1 MVRRKS
7 NRKITRNQ
15 SKNKK
20 TSNSSFSKSDL
31 EMMGL
36 FLIIF
41 SILSG
46 ISLYSPNMGLFGD
59 VLNKVYLVLGG
70 NGRIFLPIYFG
81 IIGVLLVSSEH
92 GFSKRKMVF
101 FLSWTLLALLIF
113 YEGKNLQPL
122 TMSEKAREVL
132 SSSSPYYGGLI
143 GVFFGSF
150 FYKLFG
156 TIGTGIVLVLVF
168 LVLLFYLLPVSFSGM
183 VFYLKSFFEKQKSKK
198 AQAPKKNRE
207 RREKNKNKPIL
218 NLKSQDKEAKD
229 TDLKRSSQ
237 KAKKEILQINDYSK
251 KEEVPS
257 KATPLTKKE
266 IKDFEKEISI
276 DASKV
281 DYKFPPKNLLM
292 APVKSKGPGE
302 NVMRHKAHIIEETMN
317 EFNIDCQV
325 VAINKGP
332 VITCYELQIAP
343 GVKLNKIVSLQ
354 DNLSL
359 ALASSDIRIEAPIPG
374 KAAVGIE
381 VPNEEKDSV
390 YFSEILDSKGFK
402 KSTTTPLAL
411 GKDVSGEIVVSSI
424 DKMPHLLIA
433 GATGSGKSVCINTII
448 TSILYRSRPDE
459 VKLILIDP
467 KVVELSVYNGI
478 PHLLIPVV
486 TDPKKAAFALKW
498 AVDEMEKRYKYFAQ
512 ERVRDMKSFN
522 KKMQEENRLSEMMPK
537 IVVIVDE
544 LADLMMVAANEI
556 EDYIARLAQMARAA
570 GIHMILATQR
580 PSVDVITGTIKANI
594 PSRIAFAV
602 SSGVDSR
609 TILDSNGAESLLGQ
623 GDMLFYPSFYSKPR
637 RLQGA
642 FISDKEVESVVAYVR
657 ESSEKDYD
665 EQAMEAI
672 EKKINTPMEKQ
683 DELYAKAVE
692 YVLMDGQA
700 SISYLQRK
708 LKIGYSRAARLIDSM
723 EEQGIIGPHEGTKPR
738 KLAMTEEEIKEF
750 LESD

>member
-1 MVRRKS
+1 MARRVNKKAPKRS
-7 NRKITRNQ
+7 NK
-15 SKNKK
+15 KNKQMDF
-20 TSNSSFSKSDL
+20 SFTKSDL
-31 EMMGL
+31 EMLGL
-36 FLIIF
+36 FLIVL
-41 SILSG
+41 SILSL
-46 ISLYSPNMGLFGD
+46 ISLYSANMGIFGD
-59 VLNKVYLVLGG
+59 VLNRILIVLGG
-70 NGRIFLPIYFG
+70 RGRVFLPIYLG
-81 IIGVLLVSSEH
+81 TIGFMLAINEH
-92 GFSKRKMVF
+92 GFSKRRLILL
-101 FLSWTLLALLIF
+101 LSWFIMSLLIY
-113 YEGKNLQPL
+113 YEGKDTSTLSMLQ
-122 TMSEKAREVL
+122 KAQFIL
-132 SSSSPYYGGLI
+132 AQSSPNYGGLI

-150 FYKLFG
+150 FYKIFG
-156 TIGTGIVLVLVF
+156 STGTAIVLSLVF
-168 LVLLFYLLPVSFSGM
+168 IVLFLYFLPFSLNN
-183 VFYLKSFFEKQKSKK
+183 FFAYLKVKRDQRNQGRAIRKKEK
-198 AQAPKKNRE
+198 E
-207 RREKNKNKPIL
+207 EREKLKPV
-218 NLKSQDKEAKD
+218 KVKKQAKAAPEKKEFK
-229 TDLKRSSQ
+229 LKRDSELEINDY
-237 KAKKEILQINDYSK
+237 AKKEE
-251 KEEVPS
+251 EEVVKKVS
-257 KATPLTKKE
+257 PLTKGE
-266 IKDFEKEISI
+266 IKDFEKEIALN
-276 DASKV
+276 DTTTQ
-281 DYKFPPKNLLM
+281 YTFPPKNLLD
-292 APVKSKGPGE
+292 PPKKSKGIGQ
-302 NVMRHKAHIIEETMN
+302 NAMRHQAQVIEETMN
-317 EFNIDCQV
+317 EFNIECQV
-325 VAINKGP
+325 VAINRGP

-354 DNLSL
+354 DNLAL

-374 KAAVGIE
+374 KSAVGIE

-390 YFSEILDSKGFK
+390 SFSEILDSPGFK

-498 AVDEMEKRYKYFAQ
+498 AVDEMEKRYKLFAQ
-512 ERVRDMKSFN
+512 EKARDMKSYN
-522 KKMQEENRLSEMMPK
+522 SKMQEENRLSEIMPK

-609 TILDSNGAESLLGQ
+609 TILDSNGAENLLGQ

-642 FISDKEVESVVAYVR
+642 FISDKEVESVINFIR
-657 ESSEKDYD
+657 ESSNKDYD
-665 EQAMEAI
+665 EEAIQAI
-672 EKKINTPMEKQ
+672 EKTINTTVESQ
-683 DELYAKAVE
+683 DDLYIQAVE
-692 YVLMDGQA
+692 YVLNDGQA

-750 LESD
+750 LKIDQ

>member
-1 MVRRKS
+1 MARRVNKKAPKRS
-7 NRKITRNQ
+7 NK
-15 SKNKK
+15 KNKQMDF
-20 TSNSSFSKSDL
+20 SFTKSDL
-31 EMMGL
+31 EMLGL
-36 FLIIF
+36 FLIVL
-41 SILSG
+41 SILSL
-46 ISLYSPNMGLFGD
+46 ISLYSANMGIFGD
-59 VLNKVYLVLGG
+59 VLNRILIVLGG
-70 NGRIFLPIYFG
+70 RGRVFLPIYLG
-81 IIGVLLVSSEH
+81 TIGFMLAINEH
-92 GFSKRKMVF
+92 GFSKRRLILL
-101 FLSWTLLALLIF
+101 LSWFIMSLLIY
-113 YEGKNLQPL
+113 YEGKDTSTLSMLQ
-122 TMSEKAREVL
+122 KAQFIL
-132 SSSSPYYGGLI
+132 AQSSPNYGGLI

-150 FYKLFG
+150 FYKIFG
-156 TIGTGIVLVLVF
+156 STGTAIVLSLVF
-168 LVLLFYLLPVSFSGM
+168 IVLFLYFLPFSLNN
-183 VFYLKSFFEKQKSKK
+183 FFAYLKVKRDQRNQGRAIRKKEK
-198 AQAPKKNRE
+198 E
-207 RREKNKNKPIL
+207 EREKLKPV
-218 NLKSQDKEAKD
+218 KVKKQAKAAPEKKEFK
-229 TDLKRSSQ
+229 LKRDSELEINDY
-237 KAKKEILQINDYSK
+237 AKKEE
-251 KEEVPS
+251 EEVVKKVS
-257 KATPLTKKE
+257 PLTKGE
-266 IKDFEKEISI
+266 IKDFEKEIALNDTTI
-276 DASKV
+276 Q
-281 DYKFPPKNLLM
+281 YTFPPKNLLD
-292 APVKSKGPGE
+292 PPKKSKGIGQ
-302 NVMRHKAHIIEETMN
+302 NAMRHQAQVIEETMN
-317 EFNIDCQV
+317 EFNIECQV
-325 VAINKGP
+325 VAINRGP

-354 DNLSL
+354 DNLAL

-374 KAAVGIE
+374 KSAVGIE

-390 YFSEILDSKGFK
+390 SFSEILDSPGFK

-498 AVDEMEKRYKYFAQ
+498 AVDEMEKRYKLFAQ
-512 ERVRDMKSFN
+512 EKARDMKSYN
-522 KKMQEENRLSEMMPK
+522 SKMQEENRLSEIMPK

-609 TILDSNGAESLLGQ
+609 TILDSNGAENLLGQ

-642 FISDKEVESVVAYVR
+642 FISDKEVESVINFIR
-657 ESSEKDYD
+657 ESSNKDYD
-665 EQAMEAI
+665 EEAIQAI
-672 EKKINTPMEKQ
+672 EKTINTTVESQ
-683 DELYAKAVE
+683 DDLYIQAVE
-692 YVLMDGQA
+692 YVLNDGQA

-738 KLAMTEEEIKEF
+738 KLAMNEEEIKEF
-750 LESD
+750 LKIDQ

>member
-1 MVRRKS
+1 MARRVNKKAPKRS
-7 NRKITRNQ
+7 NK
-15 SKNKK
+15 KNKQMDF
-20 TSNSSFSKSDL
+20 SFTKSDL
-31 EMMGL
+31 EMLGL
-36 FLIIF
+36 FLIVL
-41 SILSG
+41 SILSL
-46 ISLYSPNMGLFGD
+46 ISLYSANMGIFGD
-59 VLNKVYLVLGG
+59 VLNRILIVLGG
-70 NGRIFLPIYFG
+70 RGRIFLPIYLG
-81 IIGVLLVSSEH
+81 TIGFMLAINEH
-92 GFSKRKMVF
+92 GFSKRRLILL
-101 FLSWTLLALLIF
+101 LSWFIMSLLIY
-113 YEGKNLQPL
+113 YEGKDTSTLSMLQ
-122 TMSEKAREVL
+122 KAQFIL
-132 SSSSPYYGGLI
+132 AQSSPNYGGLI

-150 FYKLFG
+150 FYKIFG
-156 TIGTGIVLVLVF
+156 STGTAIVLSLVF
-168 LVLLFYLLPVSFSGM
+168 IVLFLYFLPFSLNN
-183 VFYLKSFFEKQKSKK
+183 FFAYLKVKRDQRNQGRAIRKKEK
-198 AQAPKKNRE
+198 E
-207 RREKNKNKPIL
+207 EREKLKPV
-218 NLKSQDKEAKD
+218 KVKKQAKAAPEKKEFK
-229 TDLKRSSQ
+229 LKRDSELEINDY
-237 KAKKEILQINDYSK
+237 AKKEE
-251 KEEVPS
+251 EEVVKKVS
-257 KATPLTKKE
+257 PLTKGE
-266 IKDFEKEISI
+266 IKDFEKEIALN
-276 DASKV
+276 DTTTQ
-281 DYKFPPKNLLM
+281 YTFPPKNLLD
-292 APVKSKGPGE
+292 PPKKSKGIGQ
-302 NVMRHKAHIIEETMN
+302 NAMRHQAQVIEETMN
-317 EFNIDCQV
+317 EFNIECQV
-325 VAINKGP
+325 VAINRGP

-354 DNLSL
+354 DNLAL

-374 KAAVGIE
+374 KSAVGIE

-390 YFSEILDSKGFK
+390 SFSEILDSPGFK

-498 AVDEMEKRYKYFAQ
+498 AVDEMEKRYKLFAQ
-512 ERVRDMKSFN
+512 EKARDMKSYN
-522 KKMQEENRLSEMMPK
+522 SKMQEENRLSEIMPK

-609 TILDSNGAESLLGQ
+609 TILDSNGAENLLGQ

-642 FISDKEVESVVAYVR
+642 FISDKEVESVINFIR
-657 ESSEKDYD
+657 ESSNKDYN
-665 EQAMEAI
+665 EEAIQAI
-672 EKKINTPMEKQ
+672 EKTINTTVESQ
-683 DELYAKAVE
+683 DDLYIQAVE
-692 YVLMDGQA
+692 YVLNDGQA

-750 LESD
+750 LKIDQ

>member
-1 MVRRKS
+1 MARRVNKKAPKRS
-7 NRKITRNQ
+7 NK
-15 SKNKK
+15 KNKQMDF
-20 TSNSSFSKSDL
+20 SFTKSDL
-31 EMMGL
+31 EMLGL
-36 FLIIF
+36 FLIVL
-41 SILSG
+41 SILSL
-46 ISLYSPNMGLFGD
+46 ISLYSANMGIFGD
-59 VLNKVYLVLGG
+59 VLNRILIVLGG
-70 NGRIFLPIYFG
+70 RGRVFLPIYLG
-81 IIGVLLVSSEH
+81 TIGFMLAINEH
-92 GFSKRKMVF
+92 GFSKRRLILL
-101 FLSWTLLALLIF
+101 LSWFIMSLLVY
-113 YEGKNLQPL
+113 YEGKDTSTLSMLQ
-122 TMSEKAREVL
+122 KAQFIL
-132 SSSSPYYGGLI
+132 AQSSPNYGGLI

-150 FYKLFG
+150 FYKIFG
-156 TIGTGIVLVLVF
+156 STGTAIVLSLVF
-168 LVLLFYLLPVSFSGM
+168 IVLFLYFLPFSLNN
-183 VFYLKSFFEKQKSKK
+183 FFAYLKVKRDQRNQGRAIRKKEK
-198 AQAPKKNRE
+198 E
-207 RREKNKNKPIL
+207 EREKLKPV
-218 NLKSQDKEAKD
+218 KVKKQAKAAPEKKEFK
-229 TDLKRSSQ
+229 LKRDSELEINDY
-237 KAKKEILQINDYSK
+237 AKKEE
-251 KEEVPS
+251 EEVVKKVS
-257 KATPLTKKE
+257 PLTKGE
-266 IKDFEKEISI
+266 IKDFEKEIALN
-276 DASKV
+276 DTTTQ
-281 DYKFPPKNLLM
+281 YTFPPKNLLD
-292 APVKSKGPGE
+292 PPKKSKGIGQ
-302 NVMRHKAHIIEETMN
+302 NAMRHQAQVIEETMN
-317 EFNIDCQV
+317 EFNIECQV
-325 VAINKGP
+325 VAINRGP

-354 DNLSL
+354 DNLAL

-374 KAAVGIE
+374 KSAVGIE

-390 YFSEILDSKGFK
+390 SFSEILDSPGFK

-498 AVDEMEKRYKYFAQ
+498 AVDEMEKRYKLFAQ
-512 ERVRDMKSFN
+512 EKARDMKSYN
-522 KKMQEENRLSEMMPK
+522 SKMQEENRLSEIMPK

-609 TILDSNGAESLLGQ
+609 TILDSNGAENLLGQ

-642 FISDKEVESVVAYVR
+642 FISDKEVESVINFIR
-657 ESSEKDYD
+657 ESSNKDYD
-665 EQAMEAI
+665 EEAIQAI
-672 EKKINTPMEKQ
+672 EKTINTIVESQ
-683 DELYAKAVE
+683 DDLYIQAVE
-692 YVLMDGQA
+692 YVLNDGQA

-750 LESD
+750 LKIDQ

>member
-1 MVRRKS
+1 MARRVNKKAPKRS
-7 NRKITRNQ
+7 NK
-15 SKNKK
+15 KNKQMDF
-20 TSNSSFSKSDL
+20 SFTKSDL
-31 EMMGL
+31 EMLGL
-36 FLIIF
+36 FLIVL
-41 SILSG
+41 SILSL
-46 ISLYSPNMGLFGD
+46 ISLYSANMGIFGD
-59 VLNKVYLVLGG
+59 VLNRILIVLGG
-70 NGRIFLPIYFG
+70 RGRVFLPIYLG
-81 IIGVLLVSSEH
+81 TIGFMLAINEH
-92 GFSKRKMVF
+92 GFSKRRLILL
-101 FLSWTLLALLIF
+101 LSWFIMSLLVY
-113 YEGKNLQPL
+113 YEGKDTSTLSMLQ
-122 TMSEKAREVL
+122 KAQFIL
-132 SSSSPYYGGLI
+132 AQSSPNYGGLI

-150 FYKLFG
+150 FYKIFG
-156 TIGTGIVLVLVF
+156 STGTAIVLSLVF
-168 LVLLFYLLPVSFSGM
+168 IVLFLYFLPFSLNN
-183 VFYLKSFFEKQKSKK
+183 FFAYLKVKRDQRNQGRAIRKKEK
-198 AQAPKKNRE
+198 E
-207 RREKNKNKPIL
+207 EREKLKPV
-218 NLKSQDKEAKD
+218 KVKKQAKAAPEKKEFK
-229 TDLKRSSQ
+229 LKRDS
-237 KAKKEILQINDYSK
+237 ELEINDYAK
-251 KEEVPS
+251 KGEEEVVKKVS
-257 KATPLTKKE
+257 PLTKGE
-266 IKDFEKEISI
+266 IKDFEKEIALN
-276 DASKV
+276 DTTTQ
-281 DYKFPPKNLLM
+281 YTFPPKNLLD
-292 APVKSKGPGE
+292 PPKKSKGIGQ
-302 NVMRHKAHIIEETMN
+302 NAMRHQAQVIEETMN
-317 EFNIDCQV
+317 EFNIECQV
-325 VAINKGP
+325 VAINRGP

-354 DNLSL
+354 DNLAL

-374 KAAVGIE
+374 KSAVGIE

-390 YFSEILDSKGFK
+390 SFSEILDSPGFK
-402 KSTTTPLAL
+402 TSTTTPLAL

-498 AVDEMEKRYKYFAQ
+498 AVDEMEKRYKLFAQ
-512 ERVRDMKSFN
+512 EKARDMKSYN
-522 KKMQEENRLSEMMPK
+522 SKMQEENRLSEIMPK

-609 TILDSNGAESLLGQ
+609 TILDSNGAENLLGQ

-642 FISDKEVESVVAYVR
+642 FISDKEVESVINFIR
-657 ESSEKDYD
+657 ESSNKDYD
-665 EQAMEAI
+665 EEAIQAI
-672 EKKINTPMEKQ
+672 EKTINTTVESQ
-683 DELYAKAVE
+683 DDLYIQAVE
-692 YVLMDGQA
+692 YVLNDGQA

-750 LESD
+750 LKIDQ

>member
-1 MVRRKS
+1 MARRVNKKAPKRS
-7 NRKITRNQ
+7 NK
-15 SKNKK
+15 KNKQMDF
-20 TSNSSFSKSDL
+20 SFTKSDL
-31 EMMGL
+31 EMLGL
-36 FLIIF
+36 FLIVL
-41 SILSG
+41 SILSL
-46 ISLYSPNMGLFGD
+46 ISLYSANMGIFGD
-59 VLNKVYLVLGG
+59 VLNRILIVLGG
-70 NGRIFLPIYFG
+70 RGRVFLPIYLG
-81 IIGVLLVSSEH
+81 TIGFMLAINEH
-92 GFSKRKMVF
+92 GFSKRRLILL
-101 FLSWTLLALLIF
+101 LSWFIMSLLIY
-113 YEGKNLQPL
+113 YEGKDTSTLSMLQ
-122 TMSEKAREVL
+122 KAQFIL
-132 SSSSPYYGGLI
+132 AQSSPNYGGLI

-150 FYKLFG
+150 FYKIFG
-156 TIGTGIVLVLVF
+156 STGTAIVLSLVF
-168 LVLLFYLLPVSFSGM
+168 IVLFLYFLPFSLNN
-183 VFYLKSFFEKQKSKK
+183 FFAYLKVKRNQRNQGRAIRKKEK
-198 AQAPKKNRE
+198 E
-207 RREKNKNKPIL
+207 EREKLKPV
-218 NLKSQDKEAKD
+218 KVKKQAKAAPEKKEFK
-229 TDLKRSSQ
+229 LKRDSELEINDY
-237 KAKKEILQINDYSK
+237 AKKEE
-251 KEEVPS
+251 EEVVKKVS
-257 KATPLTKKE
+257 PLTKGE
-266 IKDFEKEISI
+266 IKDFEKEIALN
-276 DASKV
+276 DTTTQ
-281 DYKFPPKNLLM
+281 YTFPPKNLLD
-292 APVKSKGPGE
+292 PPKKSKGIGQ
-302 NVMRHKAHIIEETMN
+302 NAMRHQAQVIEETMN
-317 EFNIDCQV
+317 EFNIECQV
-325 VAINKGP
+325 VAINRGP

-354 DNLSL
+354 DNLAL

-374 KAAVGIE
+374 KSAVGIE

-390 YFSEILDSKGFK
+390 SFSEILDSPGFK

-498 AVDEMEKRYKYFAQ
+498 AVDEMEKRYKLFAQ
-512 ERVRDMKSFN
+512 EKARDMKSYN
-522 KKMQEENRLSEMMPK
+522 SKMQEENRLSEIMPK

-609 TILDSNGAESLLGQ
+609 TILDSNGAENLLGQ

-642 FISDKEVESVVAYVR
+642 FISDKEVESVINFIR
-657 ESSEKDYD
+657 ESSNKDYD
-665 EQAMEAI
+665 EEAIQAI
-672 EKKINTPMEKQ
+672 EKTINTTVESQ
-683 DELYAKAVE
+683 DDLYIQAVE
-692 YVLMDGQA
+692 YVLNDGQA

-750 LESD
+750 LKIDQ

>member
-1 MVRRKS
+1 MARRVNKKAPKRS
-7 NRKITRNQ
+7 NK
-15 SKNKK
+15 KNKQMDF
-20 TSNSSFSKSDL
+20 SFTKSDL
-31 EMMGL
+31 EMLGL
-36 FLIIF
+36 FLIVL
-41 SILSG
+41 SILSL
-46 ISLYSPNMGLFGD
+46 ISLYSANMGIFGD
-59 VLNKVYLVLGG
+59 VLNRILIVLGG
-70 NGRIFLPIYFG
+70 RGRVFLPIYLG
-81 IIGVLLVSSEH
+81 TIGFMLAINEH
-92 GFSKRKMVF
+92 GFSKRRLILL
-101 FLSWTLLALLIF
+101 LSWFIMSLLVY
-113 YEGKNLQPL
+113 YEGKDTSTFSMLQ
-122 TMSEKAREVL
+122 KAQFIL
-132 SSSSPYYGGLI
+132 AQSSPNYGGLI

-150 FYKLFG
+150 FYKIFG
-156 TIGTGIVLVLVF
+156 STGTAIVLSLVF
-168 LVLLFYLLPVSFSGM
+168 IVLFLYFLPFSLNN
-183 VFYLKSFFEKQKSKK
+183 FFAYLKVKRDQRNQGRAIRKKEK
-198 AQAPKKNRE
+198 E
-207 RREKNKNKPIL
+207 EREKLKPV
-218 NLKSQDKEAKD
+218 KVKKQAKAAPEKKEFK
-229 TDLKRSSQ
+229 LKRDSELEINDY
-237 KAKKEILQINDYSK
+237 AKKEE
-251 KEEVPS
+251 EEVV
-257 KATPLTKKE
+257 KKVGPLTKGE
-266 IKDFEKEISI
+266 IKDFEKEIALN
-276 DASKV
+276 DTTTQ
-281 DYKFPPKNLLM
+281 YTFPPKNLLD
-292 APVKSKGPGE
+292 PPKKSKGIGQ
-302 NVMRHKAHIIEETMN
+302 NAMRHQAQVIEETMN
-317 EFNIDCQV
+317 EFNIECQV
-325 VAINKGP
+325 VAINRGP

-354 DNLSL
+354 DNLAL

-374 KAAVGIE
+374 KSAVGIE

-390 YFSEILDSKGFK
+390 SFSEILDSPGFK

-498 AVDEMEKRYKYFAQ
+498 AVDEMEKRYKLFAQ
-512 ERVRDMKSFN
+512 EKARDMKSYN
-522 KKMQEENRLSEMMPK
+522 SKMQEENRLSEIMPK

-609 TILDSNGAESLLGQ
+609 TILDSNGAENLLGQ

-642 FISDKEVESVVAYVR
+642 FISDKEVESVINFIR
-657 ESSEKDYD
+657 ESSNKDYD
-665 EQAMEAI
+665 EEAIQAI
-672 EKKINTPMEKQ
+672 EKTINTTVESQ
-683 DELYAKAVE
+683 DDLYIQAVE
-692 YVLMDGQA
+692 YVLNDGQA

-750 LESD
+750 LKIDQ

>member
-1 MVRRKS
+1 MARRVNKKAPKRS
-7 NRKITRNQ
+7 NK
-15 SKNKK
+15 KNKQMDF
-20 TSNSSFSKSDL
+20 SFTKSDL
-31 EMMGL
+31 EMLGL
-36 FLIIF
+36 FLIVL
-41 SILSG
+41 SILSL
-46 ISLYSPNMGLFGD
+46 ISLYSANMGIFGD
-59 VLNKVYLVLGG
+59 VLNRILIVLGG
-70 NGRIFLPIYFG
+70 RGRVFLPIYLG
-81 IIGVLLVSSEH
+81 TIGFMLAINEH
-92 GFSKRKMVF
+92 GFSKRRLIF
-101 FLSWTLLALLIF
+101 LLSWFIMSLLIY
-113 YEGKNLQPL
+113 YEGKDPSTLSMLQ
-122 TMSEKAREVL
+122 KAQFIL
-132 SSSSPYYGGLI
+132 AQSSPNYGGLI

-150 FYKLFG
+150 FYKIFG
-156 TIGTGIVLVLVF
+156 STGTAIVLSLVF
-168 LVLLFYLLPVSFSGM
+168 IVLFLYFLPFSLNN
-183 VFYLKSFFEKQKSKK
+183 FFAYLKVKRDQRNQGRAIRKKEK
-198 AQAPKKNRE
+198 E
-207 RREKNKNKPIL
+207 EREKLKPV
-218 NLKSQDKEAKD
+218 KVKKQAKAAPEKKEFK
-229 TDLKRSSQ
+229 LKRDSELEINDY
-237 KAKKEILQINDYSK
+237 AKKEE
-251 KEEVPS
+251 EEVVKKVS
-257 KATPLTKKE
+257 PLTKGE
-266 IKDFEKEISI
+266 IKDFEKEIALNDTTI
-276 DASKV
+276 Q
-281 DYKFPPKNLLM
+281 YTFPPKNLLD
-292 APVKSKGPGE
+292 PPKKSKGIGQ
-302 NVMRHKAHIIEETMN
+302 NAMRHQAQVIEETMN
-317 EFNIDCQV
+317 EFNIECQV
-325 VAINKGP
+325 VAINRGP

-354 DNLSL
+354 DNLAL

-374 KAAVGIE
+374 KSAVGIE

-390 YFSEILDSKGFK
+390 SFSEILDSPGFK

-498 AVDEMEKRYKYFAQ
+498 AVDEMEKRYKLFAQ
-512 ERVRDMKSFN
+512 EKARDMKSYN
-522 KKMQEENRLSEMMPK
+522 SKMQEENRLSEIMPK

-609 TILDSNGAESLLGQ
+609 TILDSNGAENLLGQ

-642 FISDKEVESVVAYVR
+642 FISDKEVESVINFIR
-657 ESSEKDYD
+657 ESSNKDYD
-665 EQAMEAI
+665 EEAIQAI
-672 EKKINTPMEKQ
+672 EKTINTTVESQ
-683 DELYAKAVE
+683 DDLYIQAVE
-692 YVLMDGQA
+692 YVLNDGQA

-750 LESD
+750 LKIDQ

>member
-1 MVRRKS
+1 MARRVNKKAPKRS
-7 NRKITRNQ
+7 NK
-15 SKNKK
+15 KNKQMDF
-20 TSNSSFSKSDL
+20 SFTKSDL
-31 EMMGL
+31 EMLGL
-36 FLIIF
+36 FLIVL
-41 SILSG
+41 SILSL
-46 ISLYSPNMGLFGD
+46 ISLYSANMGIFGD
-59 VLNKVYLVLGG
+59 VLNRILIVLGG
-70 NGRIFLPIYFG
+70 RGRVFLPIYLG
-81 IIGVLLVSSEH
+81 TIGFMLAINEH
-92 GFSKRKMVF
+92 GFSKRRLILL
-101 FLSWTLLALLIF
+101 LSWFIMSLLIY
-113 YEGKNLQPL
+113 YEGKDTSTLSMLQ
-122 TMSEKAREVL
+122 KAQFIL
-132 SSSSPYYGGLI
+132 AQSSPNYGGLI

-150 FYKLFG
+150 FYKIFG
-156 TIGTGIVLVLVF
+156 STGTAIVLSLVF
-168 LVLLFYLLPVSFSGM
+168 IVLFLYFLPFSLNN
-183 VFYLKSFFEKQKSKK
+183 FFAYLKVKRDQRNQGRAIRKKEK
-198 AQAPKKNRE
+198 E
-207 RREKNKNKPIL
+207 EREKLKPV
-218 NLKSQDKEAKD
+218 KVKKQAKAAPEKKEFK
-229 TDLKRSSQ
+229 LKRDSEL
-237 KAKKEILQINDYSK
+237 KINDYAKKEE
-251 KEEVPS
+251 EEVVKKVS
-257 KATPLTKKE
+257 PLTKGE
-266 IKDFEKEISI
+266 IKDFEKEIALNDTTTQYI
-276 DASKV
+276 
-281 DYKFPPKNLLM
+281 FPPKNLLD
-292 APVKSKGPGE
+292 PPKKSKGIGQ
-302 NVMRHKAHIIEETMN
+302 NAMRHQAQVIEETMN
-317 EFNIDCQV
+317 EFNIECQV
-325 VAINKGP
+325 VAINRGP

-354 DNLSL
+354 DNLAL

-374 KAAVGIE
+374 KSAVGIE

-390 YFSEILDSKGFK
+390 SFSEILDSPGFK

-498 AVDEMEKRYKYFAQ
+498 AVDEMEKRYKLFAQ
-512 ERVRDMKSFN
+512 EKARDMKSYN
-522 KKMQEENRLSEMMPK
+522 SKMQEENRLSEIMPK

-609 TILDSNGAESLLGQ
+609 TILDSNGAENLLGQ

-642 FISDKEVESVVAYVR
+642 FISDKEVESVINFIR
-657 ESSEKDYD
+657 ESSNKDYD
-665 EQAMEAI
+665 EEAIQAI
-672 EKKINTPMEKQ
+672 EKTINTTVESQ
-683 DELYAKAVE
+683 DDLYIQAVE
-692 YVLMDGQA
+692 YVLNDGQA

-750 LESD
+750 LKIDQ

>member
-1 MVRRKS
+1 MARRVNKKAPKRS
-7 NRKITRNQ
+7 NK
-15 SKNKK
+15 KNKQMDF
-20 TSNSSFSKSDL
+20 SFTKSDL
-31 EMMGL
+31 EMLGL
-36 FLIIF
+36 FLIVL
-41 SILSG
+41 SILSL
-46 ISLYSPNMGLFGD
+46 ISLYSANMGIFGD
-59 VLNKVYLVLGG
+59 VLNRILIVLGG
-70 NGRIFLPIYFG
+70 RGRVFLPIYLG
-81 IIGVLLVSSEH
+81 TIGFMLAINEH
-92 GFSKRKMVF
+92 GFSKRRLILL
-101 FLSWTLLALLIF
+101 LSWFIMSLLVY
-113 YEGKNLQPL
+113 YEGKDTSTLSMLQ
-122 TMSEKAREVL
+122 KAQFIL
-132 SSSSPYYGGLI
+132 AQSSPNYGGLI

-150 FYKLFG
+150 FYKIFG
-156 TIGTGIVLVLVF
+156 STGTAIVLSLVF
-168 LVLLFYLLPVSFSGM
+168 IVLFLYFLPFSLNN
-183 VFYLKSFFEKQKSKK
+183 FFAYLKVKRDQRNQGRAIRKKEK
-198 AQAPKKNRE
+198 E
-207 RREKNKNKPIL
+207 EREKLKPV
-218 NLKSQDKEAKD
+218 KVKKQAKAAPEKKEFK
-229 TDLKRSSQ
+229 LKRDS
-237 KAKKEILQINDYSK
+237 ELEINDYAK
-251 KEEVPS
+251 KGEEEVVKKVS
-257 KATPLTKKE
+257 PLTKGE
-266 IKDFEKEISI
+266 IKDFEKEIALN
-276 DASKV
+276 DTTTQ
-281 DYKFPPKNLLM
+281 YTFPPKNLLD
-292 APVKSKGPGE
+292 PPKKSKGIGQ
-302 NVMRHKAHIIEETMN
+302 NAMRHQAQVIEETMN
-317 EFNIDCQV
+317 EFNIECQV
-325 VAINKGP
+325 VAINRGP

-354 DNLSL
+354 DNLAL

-374 KAAVGIE
+374 KSAVGIE

-390 YFSEILDSKGFK
+390 SFSEILDSPGFK

-498 AVDEMEKRYKYFAQ
+498 AVDEMEKRYKLFAQ
-512 ERVRDMKSFN
+512 EKARDMKSYN
-522 KKMQEENRLSEMMPK
+522 SKMQEENRLSEIMPK

-609 TILDSNGAESLLGQ
+609 TILDSNGAENLLGQ

-642 FISDKEVESVVAYVR
+642 FISDKEVESVINFIR
-657 ESSEKDYD
+657 ESSNKDYD
-665 EQAMEAI
+665 EEAIQAI
-672 EKKINTPMEKQ
+672 EKTINTIVESQ
-683 DELYAKAVE
+683 DDLYIQAVE
-692 YVLMDGQA
+692 YVLNDGQA

-750 LESD
+750 LKIDQ

>member
-1 MVRRKS
+1 MARRVNKKAPKRS
-7 NRKITRNQ
+7 NK
-15 SKNKK
+15 KNKQMDF
-20 TSNSSFSKSDL
+20 SFTKSDL
-31 EMMGL
+31 EMLGL
-36 FLIIF
+36 FLIVL
-41 SILSG
+41 SILSP
-46 ISLYSPNMGLFGD
+46 ISLYSANMGIFGD
-59 VLNKVYLVLGG
+59 VLNRILIVLGG
-70 NGRIFLPIYFG
+70 RGRVFLPIYLG
-81 IIGVLLVSSEH
+81 TIGFMLAINEH
-92 GFSKRKMVF
+92 GFSKRRLILL
-101 FLSWTLLALLIF
+101 LSWFIMSLLIY
-113 YEGKNLQPL
+113 YEGKDTSTLSMLQ
-122 TMSEKAREVL
+122 KAQFIL
-132 SSSSPYYGGLI
+132 AQSSPNYGGLI

-150 FYKLFG
+150 FYKIFG
-156 TIGTGIVLVLVF
+156 STGTAIVLSLVF
-168 LVLLFYLLPVSFSGM
+168 IVLFLYFLPFSLNN
-183 VFYLKSFFEKQKSKK
+183 FFAYLKVKRDQRNQGRAIRKKEK
-198 AQAPKKNRE
+198 E
-207 RREKNKNKPIL
+207 EREKLKPV
-218 NLKSQDKEAKD
+218 KVKKQAKAAPEKKEFK
-229 TDLKRSSQ
+229 LKRDSELEINDY
-237 KAKKEILQINDYSK
+237 AKKEE
-251 KEEVPS
+251 EEVVKKVS
-257 KATPLTKKE
+257 PLTKGE
-266 IKDFEKEISI
+266 IKDFEKEIALNDTTI
-276 DASKV
+276 Q
-281 DYKFPPKNLLM
+281 YTFPPKNLLD
-292 APVKSKGPGE
+292 PPKKSKGIGQ
-302 NVMRHKAHIIEETMN
+302 NAMRHQAQVIEETMN
-317 EFNIDCQV
+317 EFNIECQV
-325 VAINKGP
+325 VAINRGP

-354 DNLSL
+354 DNLAL

-374 KAAVGIE
+374 KSAVGIE

-390 YFSEILDSKGFK
+390 SFSEILDSPGFK

-498 AVDEMEKRYKYFAQ
+498 AVDEMEKRYKLFAQ
-512 ERVRDMKSFN
+512 EKARDMKSYN
-522 KKMQEENRLSEMMPK
+522 SKMQEENRLSEIMPK

-609 TILDSNGAESLLGQ
+609 TILDSNGAENLLGQ

-642 FISDKEVESVVAYVR
+642 FISDKEVESVINFIR
-657 ESSEKDYD
+657 ESSNKDYD
-665 EQAMEAI
+665 EEAIQAI
-672 EKKINTPMEKQ
+672 EKTINTTVESQ
-683 DELYAKAVE
+683 DDLYIQAVE
-692 YVLMDGQA
+692 YVLNDGQA

-750 LESD
+750 LKIDQ

>member
-1 MVRRKS
+1 MARRVNKKAPKRS
-7 NRKITRNQ
+7 NK
-15 SKNKK
+15 KNKQMDF
-20 TSNSSFSKSDL
+20 SFTKSDL
-31 EMMGL
+31 EMLGL
-36 FLIIF
+36 FLIVL
-41 SILSG
+41 SILSL
-46 ISLYSPNMGLFGD
+46 ISLYSANMGIFGD
-59 VLNKVYLVLGG
+59 VLNRILIVLGG
-70 NGRIFLPIYFG
+70 RGRVFLPIYLG
-81 IIGVLLVSSEH
+81 TIGFMLAINEH
-92 GFSKRKMVF
+92 GFSKRRLIF
-101 FLSWTLLALLIF
+101 LLSWFIMSLLIY
-113 YEGKNLQPL
+113 YEGKDPSTLSMLQ
-122 TMSEKAREVL
+122 KAQFIL
-132 SSSSPYYGGLI
+132 AQSSPNYGGLI

-150 FYKLFG
+150 FYKIFG
-156 TIGTGIVLVLVF
+156 STGTAIVLSLVF
-168 LVLLFYLLPVSFSGM
+168 IVLFLYFLPFSLNN
-183 VFYLKSFFEKQKSKK
+183 FFAYLKVKRDQRNQGRAIRKKEK
-198 AQAPKKNRE
+198 E
-207 RREKNKNKPIL
+207 EREKLKPV
-218 NLKSQDKEAKD
+218 KVKKQAKAAPEKKEFK
-229 TDLKRSSQ
+229 LKRDSELEINDY
-237 KAKKEILQINDYSK
+237 AKKEE
-251 KEEVPS
+251 EEVV
-257 KATPLTKKE
+257 KKVGPLTKGE
-266 IKDFEKEISI
+266 IKDFEKEIALNDTTI
-276 DASKV
+276 Q
-281 DYKFPPKNLLM
+281 YTFPPKNLLD
-292 APVKSKGPGE
+292 PPKKSKGIGQ
-302 NVMRHKAHIIEETMN
+302 NAMRHQAQVIEETMN
-317 EFNIDCQV
+317 EFNIECQV
-325 VAINKGP
+325 VAINRGP

-354 DNLSL
+354 DNLAL

-374 KAAVGIE
+374 KSAVGIE

-390 YFSEILDSKGFK
+390 SFSEILDSPGFK

-498 AVDEMEKRYKYFAQ
+498 AVDEMEKRYKLFAQ
-512 ERVRDMKSFN
+512 EKARDMKSYN
-522 KKMQEENRLSEMMPK
+522 SKMQEENRLSEIMPK

-609 TILDSNGAESLLGQ
+609 TILDSNGAENLLGQ

-642 FISDKEVESVVAYVR
+642 FISDKEVESVINFIR
-657 ESSEKDYD
+657 ESSNKDYD
-665 EQAMEAI
+665 EEAIQAI
-672 EKKINTPMEKQ
+672 EKTINTTVESQ
-683 DELYAKAVE
+683 DDLYIQAVE
-692 YVLMDGQA
+692 YVLNDGQA

-750 LESD
+750 LKIDQ

>member
-1 MVRRKS
+1 MARRVNKKAPKRS
-7 NRKITRNQ
+7 NK
-15 SKNKK
+15 KNKQMDF
-20 TSNSSFSKSDL
+20 SFTKSDL
-31 EMMGL
+31 EMLGL
-36 FLIIF
+36 FLIVL
-41 SILSG
+41 SILSL
-46 ISLYSPNMGLFGD
+46 ISLYSANMGIFGD
-59 VLNKVYLVLGG
+59 VLNRILIVLGG
-70 NGRIFLPIYFG
+70 RGRVFLPIYLG
-81 IIGVLLVSSEH
+81 TIGFMLAINEH
-92 GFSKRKMVF
+92 GFSKRRLILL
-101 FLSWTLLALLIF
+101 LSWFIMSLLIY
-113 YEGKNLQPL
+113 YEGKDTSTLSMLQ
-122 TMSEKAREVL
+122 KAQFIL
-132 SSSSPYYGGLI
+132 AQSSPNYGGLI

-150 FYKLFG
+150 FYKIFG
-156 TIGTGIVLVLVF
+156 STGTAIVLSLVF
-168 LVLLFYLLPVSFSGM
+168 IVLFLYFLPFSLNN
-183 VFYLKSFFEKQKSKK
+183 FFAYLKVKRDQRNQGRAIRKKEK
-198 AQAPKKNRE
+198 E
-207 RREKNKNKPIL
+207 EREKLKPV
-218 NLKSQDKEAKD
+218 KVKKQVKAAPEKKEFK
-229 TDLKRSSQ
+229 LKRDSELEINDY
-237 KAKKEILQINDYSK
+237 AKKEE
-251 KEEVPS
+251 EEVVKKVS
-257 KATPLTKKE
+257 PLTKGE
-266 IKDFEKEISI
+266 IKDFEKEIALN
-276 DASKV
+276 DTTTQ
-281 DYKFPPKNLLM
+281 YTFPPKNLLD
-292 APVKSKGPGE
+292 PPKKSKGIGQ
-302 NVMRHKAHIIEETMN
+302 NAMRHQAQVIEETMN
-317 EFNIDCQV
+317 EFNIECQV
-325 VAINKGP
+325 VAINRGP

-354 DNLSL
+354 DNLAL

-374 KAAVGIE
+374 KSAVGIE

-390 YFSEILDSKGFK
+390 SFSEILDSPGFK

-498 AVDEMEKRYKYFAQ
+498 AVDEMEKRYKLFAQ
-512 ERVRDMKSFN
+512 EKARDMKSYN
-522 KKMQEENRLSEMMPK
+522 SKMQEENRLSEIMPK

-609 TILDSNGAESLLGQ
+609 TILDSNGAENLLGQ

-642 FISDKEVESVVAYVR
+642 FISDKEVESVINFIR
-657 ESSEKDYD
+657 ESSNKDYD
-665 EQAMEAI
+665 EEAIQAI
-672 EKKINTPMEKQ
+672 EKTINTTVESQ
-683 DELYAKAVE
+683 DDLYIQAVE
-692 YVLMDGQA
+692 YVLNDGQA

-750 LESD
+750 LKIDQ

>member
-1 MVRRKS
+1 MDF
-7 NRKITRNQ
+7 
-15 SKNKK
+15 
-20 TSNSSFSKSDL
+20 SFTKSDL
-31 EMMGL
+31 EMLGL
-36 FLIIF
+36 FLIVL
-41 SILSG
+41 SILSL
-46 ISLYSPNMGLFGD
+46 ISLYSANMGIFGD
-59 VLNKVYLVLGG
+59 VLNRILIVLGG
-70 NGRIFLPIYFG
+70 RGRVFLPIYLG
-81 IIGVLLVSSEH
+81 TIGFMLAINEH
-92 GFSKRKMVF
+92 GFSKRRLILL
-101 FLSWTLLALLIF
+101 LSWFIMSLLIY
-113 YEGKNLQPL
+113 YEGKDTSTLSMLQ
-122 TMSEKAREVL
+122 KAQFIL
-132 SSSSPYYGGLI
+132 AQSSPNYGGLI

-150 FYKLFG
+150 FYKIFG
-156 TIGTGIVLVLVF
+156 STGTAIVLSLVF
-168 LVLLFYLLPVSFSGM
+168 IVLFLYFLPFSLNN
-183 VFYLKSFFEKQKSKK
+183 FFAYLKVKRDQRNQGRAIRKKEK
-198 AQAPKKNRE
+198 E
-207 RREKNKNKPIL
+207 EREKLKPV
-218 NLKSQDKEAKD
+218 KVKKQAKAAPEKKEFK
-229 TDLKRSSQ
+229 LKRDSELEINDY
-237 KAKKEILQINDYSK
+237 AKKEE
-251 KEEVPS
+251 EEVVKKVS
-257 KATPLTKKE
+257 PLTKGE
-266 IKDFEKEISI
+266 IKDFEKEIALNDTTI
-276 DASKV
+276 Q
-281 DYKFPPKNLLM
+281 YTFPPKNLLD
-292 APVKSKGPGE
+292 PPKKSKGIGQ
-302 NVMRHKAHIIEETMN
+302 NAMRHQAQVIEETMN
-317 EFNIDCQV
+317 EFNIECQV
-325 VAINKGP
+325 VAINRGP

-354 DNLSL
+354 DNLAL

-374 KAAVGIE
+374 KSAVGIE

-390 YFSEILDSKGFK
+390 SFSEILDSPGFK

-498 AVDEMEKRYKYFAQ
+498 AVDEMEKRYKLFAQ
-512 ERVRDMKSFN
+512 EKARDMKSYN
-522 KKMQEENRLSEMMPK
+522 SKMQEENRLSEIMPK

-609 TILDSNGAESLLGQ
+609 TILDSNGAENLLGQ

-642 FISDKEVESVVAYVR
+642 FISDKEVESVINFIR
-657 ESSEKDYD
+657 ESSNKDYD
-665 EQAMEAI
+665 EEAIQAI
-672 EKKINTPMEKQ
+672 EKTINTTVESQ
-683 DELYAKAVE
+683 DDLYIQAVE
-692 YVLMDGQA
+692 YVLNDGQA

-738 KLAMTEEEIKEF
+738 KLAMNEEEIKEF
-750 LESD
+750 LKIDQ

>member
-1 MVRRKS
+1 MDF
-7 NRKITRNQ
+7 
-15 SKNKK
+15 
-20 TSNSSFSKSDL
+20 SFTKSDL
-31 EMMGL
+31 EMLGL
-36 FLIIF
+36 FLIVL
-41 SILSG
+41 SILSL
-46 ISLYSPNMGLFGD
+46 ISLYSANMGIFGD
-59 VLNKVYLVLGG
+59 VLNRILIVLGG
-70 NGRIFLPIYFG
+70 RGRVFLPIYLG
-81 IIGVLLVSSEH
+81 TIGFMLAINEH
-92 GFSKRKMVF
+92 GFSKRRLIF
-101 FLSWTLLALLIF
+101 LLSWFIMSLLIY
-113 YEGKNLQPL
+113 YEGKDPSTLSMLQ
-122 TMSEKAREVL
+122 KAQFIL
-132 SSSSPYYGGLI
+132 AQSSPNYGGLI

-150 FYKLFG
+150 FYKIFG
-156 TIGTGIVLVLVF
+156 STGTAIVLSLVF
-168 LVLLFYLLPVSFSGM
+168 IVLFLYFLPFSLNN
-183 VFYLKSFFEKQKSKK
+183 FFAYLKVKRDQRNQGRAIRKKEK
-198 AQAPKKNRE
+198 E
-207 RREKNKNKPIL
+207 EREKLKPV
-218 NLKSQDKEAKD
+218 KVKKQAKAAPEKKEFK
-229 TDLKRSSQ
+229 LKRDSELEINDY
-237 KAKKEILQINDYSK
+237 AKKEE
-251 KEEVPS
+251 EEVVKKVS
-257 KATPLTKKE
+257 PLTKGE
-266 IKDFEKEISI
+266 IKDFEKEIALNDTTI
-276 DASKV
+276 Q
-281 DYKFPPKNLLM
+281 YTFPPKNLLD
-292 APVKSKGPGE
+292 PPKKSKGIGQ
-302 NVMRHKAHIIEETMN
+302 NAIRHQAQVIEETMN
-317 EFNIDCQV
+317 EFNIECQV
-325 VAINKGP
+325 VAINRGP

-354 DNLSL
+354 DNLAL

-374 KAAVGIE
+374 KSAVGIE

-390 YFSEILDSKGFK
+390 SFSEILDSPGFK

-498 AVDEMEKRYKYFAQ
+498 AVDEMEKRYKLFAQ
-512 ERVRDMKSFN
+512 EKARDMKSYN
-522 KKMQEENRLSEMMPK
+522 SKMQEENRLSEIMPK

-609 TILDSNGAESLLGQ
+609 TILDSNGAENLLGQ

-642 FISDKEVESVVAYVR
+642 FISDKEVESVINFIR
-657 ESSEKDYD
+657 ESSNKDYD
-665 EQAMEAI
+665 EEAIQAI
-672 EKKINTPMEKQ
+672 EKTINTTVESQ
-683 DELYAKAVE
+683 DDLYIQAVE
-692 YVLMDGQA
+692 YVLNDGQA

-750 LESD
+750 LKIDQ

>member
-1 MVRRKS
+1 MARKS
-7 NRKITRNQ
+7 NKKAPKR
-15 SKNKK
+15 KNKK
-20 TSNSSFSKSDL
+20 NRQVDFSFTKSDL
-31 EMMGL
+31 EMLGL
-36 FLIIF
+36 FLIVL
-41 SILSG
+41 SILSI
-46 ISLYSPNMGLFGD
+46 ISLFSENMGIFGD
-59 VLNKVYLVLGG
+59 ILNRILIVLGG
-70 NGRIFLPIYFG
+70 RGRALLAIYLG
-81 IIGVLLVSSEH
+81 VIGLMLAINEY
-92 GFSKRKMVF
+92 GFSKRR
-101 FLSWTLLALLIF
+101 LILLISWF
-113 YEGKNLQPL
+113 IMSLLIYYEAKDVSTFSML
-122 TMSEKAREVL
+122 EKAQFIL
-132 SSSSPYYGGLI
+132 GQSAPIYGGLI

-150 FYKLFG
+150 FYKIFG
-156 TIGTGIVLVLVF
+156 STGTAIVLSIVFIVLF
-168 LVLLFYLLPVSFSGM
+168 LYFLPFSLKSLFT
-183 VFYLKSFFEKQKSKK
+183 YLK
-198 AQAPKKNRE
+198 
-207 RREKNKNKPIL
+207 
-218 NLKSQDKEAKD
+218 LKSDQRNQDRAIRKKEKEKRDKIKANKIKKQAKIEPEKKEF
-229 TDLKRSSQ
+229 TLKRDTELEINDY
-237 KAKKEILQINDYSK
+237 AKKEE
-251 KEEVPS
+251 EEVVQKVS
-257 KATPLTKKE
+257 PLTKSE
-266 IKDFEKEISI
+266 IKDFEKEV
-276 DASKV
+276 ALNETMTQ
-281 DYKFPPKNLLM
+281 YTFPPKSLLN
-292 APVKSKGPGE
+292 PPKKSKGIGQ
-302 NVMRHKAHIIEETMN
+302 NAMRHQAQVIEETMN
-317 EFNIDCQV
+317 EFNIECQV
-325 VAINKGP
+325 VAINRGP

-354 DNLSL
+354 DNLAL

-374 KAAVGIE
+374 KSAVGIE

-390 YFSEILDSKGFK
+390 SFSEILDSPGFK

-498 AVDEMEKRYKYFAQ
+498 AVDEMEKRYKLFAQ
-512 ERVRDMKSFN
+512 EKARDMKSYN
-522 KKMQEENRLSEMMPK
+522 LKMQEENRLSEIMPK
-537 IVVIVDE
+537 IIVIVDE

-609 TILDSNGAESLLGQ
+609 TILDSNGAEALLGQ

-642 FISDKEVESVVAYVR
+642 FISDKEVEAVISFIR
-657 ESSEKDYD
+657 DSSGKDYD
-665 EQAMEAI
+665 QEAVEAI
-672 EKKINTPMEKQ
+672 EKTINTSVENQ
-683 DELYAKAVE
+683 DDLYVQAVE
-692 YVLMDGQA
+692 YVLNDGQA

-708 LKIGYSRAARLIDSM
+708 LKIGYSRAARIIDMM

-738 KLAMTEEEIKEF
+738 KLAMSEEEIKEF
-750 LESD
+750 LQIDQ

>member
-1 MVRRKS
+1 MARRVNKKAPKRS
-7 NRKITRNQ
+7 NK
-15 SKNKK
+15 KNKQMDF
-20 TSNSSFSKSDL
+20 SFTKSDL
-31 EMMGL
+31 EMLGL
-36 FLIIF
+36 FLIVL
-41 SILSG
+41 SILSL
-46 ISLYSPNMGLFGD
+46 ISLYSANMGIFGD
-59 VLNKVYLVLGG
+59 VLNRILIVLGG
-70 NGRIFLPIYFG
+70 RGRIFLPIYLG
-81 IIGVLLVSSEH
+81 TIGFMLAINEH
-92 GFSKRKMVF
+92 GFSKRRLILL
-101 FLSWTLLALLIF
+101 LSWFIMSLLIY
-113 YEGKNLQPL
+113 YEGKDTSTLSMLQ
-122 TMSEKAREVL
+122 KAQFIL
-132 SSSSPYYGGLI
+132 AQSSPNYGGLI

-150 FYKLFG
+150 FYKIFG
-156 TIGTGIVLVLVF
+156 STGTAIVLSLVF
-168 LVLLFYLLPVSFSGM
+168 IVLFLYFLPFSLNN
-183 VFYLKSFFEKQKSKK
+183 FFAYLKVKRDQRNQGRAIRKKEK
-198 AQAPKKNRE
+198 E
-207 RREKNKNKPIL
+207 EREKLKPV
-218 NLKSQDKEAKD
+218 KVKKQAKAAPEKKEFK
-229 TDLKRSSQ
+229 LKRDSELEINDY
-237 KAKKEILQINDYSK
+237 AKKEE
-251 KEEVPS
+251 EEVVKKVS
-257 KATPLTKKE
+257 PLTKGE
-266 IKDFEKEISI
+266 IKDFEKEIALN
-276 DASKV
+276 DTTTQ
-281 DYKFPPKNLLM
+281 YTFPPKNLLD
-292 APVKSKGPGE
+292 PPKKSKGIGQ
-302 NVMRHKAHIIEETMN
+302 NAMRHQAQVIEETMN
-317 EFNIDCQV
+317 EFNIECQV
-325 VAINKGP
+325 VAINRGP

-354 DNLSL
+354 DNLAL

-374 KAAVGIE
+374 KSAVGIE

-390 YFSEILDSKGFK
+390 SFSEILDSPGFK

-498 AVDEMEKRYKYFAQ
+498 AVDEMEKRYKLFAQ
-512 ERVRDMKSFN
+512 EKARDMKSYN
-522 KKMQEENRLSEMMPK
+522 SKMQEENRLSEIMPK

-609 TILDSNGAESLLGQ
+609 TILDSNGAENLLGQ

-642 FISDKEVESVVAYVR
+642 FISDKEVESVINFIR
-657 ESSEKDYD
+657 ESSNKDYD
-665 EQAMEAI
+665 EEAIQAI
-672 EKKINTPMEKQ
+672 EKTINTTVESQ
-683 DELYAKAVE
+683 DDLYIQAVE
-692 YVLMDGQA
+692 YVLNDGQA

-750 LESD
+750 LKIDQ

>member
-1 MVRRKS
+1 MARRVNKKAPKRS
-7 NRKITRNQ
+7 NK
-15 SKNKK
+15 KNKQMDF
-20 TSNSSFSKSDL
+20 SFTKSDL
-31 EMMGL
+31 EMLGL
-36 FLIIF
+36 FLIVL
-41 SILSG
+41 SILSL
-46 ISLYSPNMGLFGD
+46 ISLYSANMGIFGD
-59 VLNKVYLVLGG
+59 VLNRILIVLGG
-70 NGRIFLPIYFG
+70 RGRVFLPIYLG
-81 IIGVLLVSSEH
+81 TIGFMLAINEH
-92 GFSKRKMVF
+92 GFSKRRLILL
-101 FLSWTLLALLIF
+101 LSWFIMSLLVY
-113 YEGKNLQPL
+113 YEGKDTSTLSMLQ
-122 TMSEKAREVL
+122 KAQFIL
-132 SSSSPYYGGLI
+132 AQSSPNYGGLI

-150 FYKLFG
+150 FYKIFG
-156 TIGTGIVLVLVF
+156 STGTAIVLSLVF
-168 LVLLFYLLPVSFSGM
+168 IVLFLYFLPFSLNN
-183 VFYLKSFFEKQKSKK
+183 FFAYLKVKRDQRNQGRAIRKKEK
-198 AQAPKKNRE
+198 E
-207 RREKNKNKPIL
+207 EREKLKPV
-218 NLKSQDKEAKD
+218 KVKKQAKAAPEKKEFK
-229 TDLKRSSQ
+229 LKRDSELEINDY
-237 KAKKEILQINDYSK
+237 AKKEE
-251 KEEVPS
+251 EEVVKKVS
-257 KATPLTKKE
+257 PLTKGE
-266 IKDFEKEISI
+266 IKDFEKEIALN
-276 DASKV
+276 DTTPQ
-281 DYKFPPKNLLM
+281 YTFPPKNLLD
-292 APVKSKGPGE
+292 PPKKSKGIGQ
-302 NVMRHKAHIIEETMN
+302 NAMRHQAQVIEETMN
-317 EFNIDCQV
+317 EFNIECQV
-325 VAINKGP
+325 VAINRGP

-354 DNLSL
+354 DNLAL

-374 KAAVGIE
+374 KSAVGIE

-390 YFSEILDSKGFK
+390 SFSEILDSPGFK

-498 AVDEMEKRYKYFAQ
+498 AVDEMEKRYKLFAQ
-512 ERVRDMKSFN
+512 EKARDMKSYN
-522 KKMQEENRLSEMMPK
+522 SKMQEENRLSEIMPK

-609 TILDSNGAESLLGQ
+609 TILDSNGAENLLGQ

-642 FISDKEVESVVAYVR
+642 FISDKEVESVINFIR
-657 ESSEKDYD
+657 ESSNKDYD
-665 EQAMEAI
+665 EEAIQAI
-672 EKKINTPMEKQ
+672 EKTINTTVESQ
-683 DELYAKAVE
+683 DDLYIQAVE
-692 YVLMDGQA
+692 YVLNDGQA

-750 LESD
+750 LKID

>member
-1 MVRRKS
+1 MTKS
-7 NRKITRNQ
+7 
-15 SKNKK
+15 
-20 TSNSSFSKSDL
+20 
-31 EMMGL
+31 
-36 FLIIF
+36 
-41 SILSG
+41 
-46 ISLYSPNMGLFGD
+46 
-59 VLNKVYLVLGG
+59 
-70 NGRIFLPIYFG
+70 
-81 IIGVLLVSSEH
+81 
-92 GFSKRKMVF
+92 
-101 FLSWTLLALLIF
+101 
-113 YEGKNLQPL
+113 
-122 TMSEKAREVL
+122 
-132 SSSSPYYGGLI
+132 
-143 GVFFGSF
+143 
-150 FYKLFG
+150 
-156 TIGTGIVLVLVF
+156 
-168 LVLLFYLLPVSFSGM
+168 
-183 VFYLKSFFEKQKSKK
+183 
-198 AQAPKKNRE
+198 
-207 RREKNKNKPIL
+207 
-218 NLKSQDKEAKD
+218 
-229 TDLKRSSQ
+229 
-237 KAKKEILQINDYSK
+237 
-251 KEEVPS
+251 
-257 KATPLTKKE
+257 E
-266 IKDFEKEISI
+266 IKDFEKEV
-276 DASKV
+276 ALNETTTQ
-281 DYKFPPKNLLM
+281 YTFPPKSLLN
-292 APVKSKGPGE
+292 PPKKSKGIGQ
-302 NVMRHKAHIIEETMN
+302 NTMRHQAQVIEETMN
-317 EFNIDCQV
+317 EFNIECQV
-325 VAINKGP
+325 VAINRGP

-354 DNLSL
+354 DNLAL

-374 KAAVGIE
+374 KSAVGIE

-390 YFSEILDSKGFK
+390 SFSEILDSPGFK

-498 AVDEMEKRYKYFAQ
+498 AVDEMEKRYKLFAQ
-512 ERVRDMKSFN
+512 EKARDMKSYN
-522 KKMQEENRLSEMMPK
+522 LKMQEENRLSEIMPK

-609 TILDSNGAESLLGQ
+609 TILDSNGAEALLGQ

-642 FISDKEVESVVAYVR
+642 FISDKEVEAVISFIR
-657 ESSEKDYD
+657 DSSGKDYD
-665 EQAMEAI
+665 QEAVEAI
-672 EKKINTPMEKQ
+672 EKTINTSVENQ
-683 DELYAKAVE
+683 DDLYVQAVE
-692 YVLMDGQA
+692 YVLNDGQA

-708 LKIGYSRAARLIDSM
+708 LKIGYSRAARIIDTM

-738 KLAMTEEEIKEF
+738 KLAMSEEEIKEF
-750 LESD
+750 LQIDQ

>member
-1 MVRRKS
+1 MARRVNKKAPKRS
-7 NRKITRNQ
+7 NK
-15 SKNKK
+15 KNKQMDF
-20 TSNSSFSKSDL
+20 SFTKSDL
-31 EMMGL
+31 EMLGL
-36 FLIIF
+36 FLIVL
-41 SILSG
+41 SILSL
-46 ISLYSPNMGLFGD
+46 ISLYSANMGIFGD
-59 VLNKVYLVLGG
+59 VLNRILIVLGG
-70 NGRIFLPIYFG
+70 RGRVFLPIYLG
-81 IIGVLLVSSEH
+81 TIGFMLAINEH
-92 GFSKRKMVF
+92 GFSKRRLILL
-101 FLSWTLLALLIF
+101 LSWFIMSLLIY
-113 YEGKNLQPL
+113 YEGKDTSTLSMLQ
-122 TMSEKAREVL
+122 KAQFIL
-132 SSSSPYYGGLI
+132 AQSSPNYGGLI

-150 FYKLFG
+150 FYKIFG
-156 TIGTGIVLVLVF
+156 STGTAIVLSLVF
-168 LVLLFYLLPVSFSGM
+168 IVLFLYFLPFSLNN
-183 VFYLKSFFEKQKSKK
+183 FFAYLKVKRDQRNQGRAIRKKEK
-198 AQAPKKNRE
+198 E
-207 RREKNKNKPIL
+207 EREKLKPV
-218 NLKSQDKEAKD
+218 KVKKQAKAAPEKKEFK
-229 TDLKRSSQ
+229 LKRDSELEINDY
-237 KAKKEILQINDYSK
+237 AKKEE
-251 KEEVPS
+251 EEVVKKVS
-257 KATPLTKKE
+257 PLTKGE
-266 IKDFEKEISI
+266 IKDFEKEIALNDTTI
-276 DASKV
+276 Q
-281 DYKFPPKNLLM
+281 YTFPPKNLLD
-292 APVKSKGPGE
+292 PPKKSKGIGQ
-302 NVMRHKAHIIEETMN
+302 NAMRHQAQVIEETMN
-317 EFNIDCQV
+317 EFNIECQV
-325 VAINKGP
+325 VAINRGP

-354 DNLSL
+354 DNLAL

-374 KAAVGIE
+374 KSAVGIE

-390 YFSEILDSKGFK
+390 SFSEILDSPGFK

-498 AVDEMEKRYKYFAQ
+498 AVDEMEKRYKLFAQ
-512 ERVRDMKSFN
+512 EKARDMKSYN
-522 KKMQEENRLSEMMPK
+522 SKMQEENRLSEIMPK

-609 TILDSNGAESLLGQ
+609 TILDSNGAENLLGQ

-642 FISDKEVESVVAYVR
+642 FISDKEVESVINFIR
-657 ESSEKDYD
+657 ESSNKDYD
-665 EQAMEAI
+665 EEAIQAI
-672 EKKINTPMEKQ
+672 EKTINTTVESQ
-683 DELYAKAVE
+683 DDLYIQAVE
-692 YVLMDGQA
+692 YVLNDGQA

-750 LESD
+750 LKIDQ

>member
-1 MVRRKS
+1 MDF
-7 NRKITRNQ
+7 
-15 SKNKK
+15 
-20 TSNSSFSKSDL
+20 SFTKSDL
-31 EMMGL
+31 EMLGL
-36 FLIIF
+36 FLIVL
-41 SILSG
+41 SILSL
-46 ISLYSPNMGLFGD
+46 ISLYSANMGIFGD
-59 VLNKVYLVLGG
+59 VLNRILIVLGG
-70 NGRIFLPIYFG
+70 RGRVFLPIYLG
-81 IIGVLLVSSEH
+81 TIGFMLAINEY
-92 GFSKRKMVF
+92 GFSKRRLILL
-101 FLSWTLLALLIF
+101 LSWFIMSLLIY
-113 YEGKNLQPL
+113 YEGKDPSTLSMLQ
-122 TMSEKAREVL
+122 KAQFIL
-132 SSSSPYYGGLI
+132 AQSSPNFGGLI

-150 FYKLFG
+150 FYKIFG
-156 TIGTGIVLVLVF
+156 STGTAIVLSLVF
-168 LVLLFYLLPVSFSGM
+168 IVLFLYFLPFSLKN
-183 VFYLKSFFEKQKSKK
+183 FFAYLKLKRDQRNQGRAIRKKEK
-198 AQAPKKNRE
+198 E
-207 RREKNKNKPIL
+207 EREKLKPV
-218 NLKSQDKEAKD
+218 KVKKQAKTAPEKKEFK
-229 TDLKRSSQ
+229 LKRDSELEINDY
-237 KAKKEILQINDYSK
+237 AKKEE
-251 KEEVPS
+251 EEVVKKVS
-257 KATPLTKKE
+257 PLTKGE
-266 IKDFEKEISI
+266 IKDFEKEIALN
-276 DASKV
+276 DTATQ
-281 DYKFPPKNLLM
+281 YTFPPKNLLD
-292 APVKSKGPGE
+292 PPKKSKGIGQ
-302 NVMRHKAHIIEETMN
+302 NAMRHQAQVIEETMN
-317 EFNIDCQV
+317 EFNIECQV
-325 VAINKGP
+325 VAINRGP

-354 DNLSL
+354 DNLAL

-374 KAAVGIE
+374 KSAVGIE

-390 YFSEILDSKGFK
+390 SFSEILDSPGFK

-498 AVDEMEKRYKYFAQ
+498 AVDEMEKRYKLFAQ
-512 ERVRDMKSFN
+512 EKARDMKSYN
-522 KKMQEENRLSEMMPK
+522 SKMQEENRLSEIMPK

-609 TILDSNGAESLLGQ
+609 TILDSNGAENLLGQ

-642 FISDKEVESVVAYVR
+642 FISDKEVESVINFIR
-657 ESSEKDYD
+657 ESSNKDYD
-665 EQAMEAI
+665 EEAIQAI
-672 EKKINTPMEKQ
+672 EKTINTTVESQ
-683 DELYAKAVE
+683 DDLYIQAVE
-692 YVLMDGQA
+692 YVLNDGQA

-750 LESD
+750 LQIDQ

>member
-1 MVRRKS
+1 MARRVNKKAPKRS
-7 NRKITRNQ
+7 NK
-15 SKNKK
+15 KNKQMDF
-20 TSNSSFSKSDL
+20 SFTKSDL
-31 EMMGL
+31 EMLGL
-36 FLIIF
+36 FLIVL
-41 SILSG
+41 SILSL
-46 ISLYSPNMGLFGD
+46 ISLYSANMGIFGD
-59 VLNKVYLVLGG
+59 VLNRILIVLGG
-70 NGRIFLPIYFG
+70 RGRIFLPIYLG
-81 IIGVLLVSSEH
+81 TIGFMLAINEH
-92 GFSKRKMVF
+92 GFSKRRLILL
-101 FLSWTLLALLIF
+101 LSWFIMSLLIY
-113 YEGKNLQPL
+113 YEGKDTSTLSMLQ
-122 TMSEKAREVL
+122 KAQFIL
-132 SSSSPYYGGLI
+132 AQSSPNYGGLI

-150 FYKLFG
+150 FYKIFG
-156 TIGTGIVLVLVF
+156 STGTAIVLSLVF
-168 LVLLFYLLPVSFSGM
+168 IVLFLYFLPFSLNN
-183 VFYLKSFFEKQKSKK
+183 FFAYLKVKRDQRNQGRAIRKKEK
-198 AQAPKKNRE
+198 E
-207 RREKNKNKPIL
+207 EREKLKPV
-218 NLKSQDKEAKD
+218 KVKKQAKAAPEKKEFK
-229 TDLKRSSQ
+229 LKRDSELEINDY
-237 KAKKEILQINDYSK
+237 AKKEE
-251 KEEVPS
+251 EEVVKKVS
-257 KATPLTKKE
+257 PLTKGE
-266 IKDFEKEISI
+266 IKDFEKEIALN
-276 DASKV
+276 DTTTQ
-281 DYKFPPKNLLM
+281 YTFPPKNLLD
-292 APVKSKGPGE
+292 PSKKSKGIGQ
-302 NVMRHKAHIIEETMN
+302 NAMRHQAQVIEETMN
-317 EFNIDCQV
+317 EFNIECQV
-325 VAINKGP
+325 VAINRGP

-354 DNLSL
+354 DNLAL

-374 KAAVGIE
+374 KSAVGIE

-390 YFSEILDSKGFK
+390 SFSEILDSPGFK

-498 AVDEMEKRYKYFAQ
+498 AVDEMEKRYKLFAQ
-512 ERVRDMKSFN
+512 EKARDMKSYN
-522 KKMQEENRLSEMMPK
+522 SKMQEENRLSEIMPK

-609 TILDSNGAESLLGQ
+609 TILDSNGAENLLGQ

-642 FISDKEVESVVAYVR
+642 FISDKEVESVINFIR
-657 ESSEKDYD
+657 ESSNKDYD
-665 EQAMEAI
+665 EEAIQAI
-672 EKKINTPMEKQ
+672 EKTINTTVESQ
-683 DELYAKAVE
+683 DDLYIQAVE
-692 YVLMDGQA
+692 YVLNDGQA

-750 LESD
+750 LKIDQ